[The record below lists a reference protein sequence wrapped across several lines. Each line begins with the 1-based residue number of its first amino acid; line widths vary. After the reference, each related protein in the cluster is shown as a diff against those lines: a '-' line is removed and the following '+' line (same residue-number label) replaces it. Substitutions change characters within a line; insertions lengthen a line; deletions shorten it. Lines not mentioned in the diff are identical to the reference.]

1 MRLRKLLGLSLAA
14 VATVSVA
21 SASTSAA
28 AAGAVPTPDHVVIVL
43 FENHQ
48 QPQVIGSPSAPYI
61 TSLSKAGANFTQS
74 YGVTHP
80 SQPNY
85 LAQFSGSTQGVSDD
99 SCPHSFT
106 TNNLGKQLIDA
117 GRTFAGYSEGL
128 PSTGYTGCTSGKY
141 ARKHAPW
148 ANFANLA
155 TSTNKAYTAFPTNYA
170 TLPTVSYVIPDLCN
184 DMHDCSVA
192 TGDTWLKNNLKGYA
206 DWALTHNSL
215 LVVDFDEDDFTTAN
229 RIPTVFY
236 GQPVKPGSYSE
247 KITHYSVLRT
257 IEDMYALSHLGS
269 AASATS
275 ITDTW
280 L

>member
-1 MRLRKLLGLSLAA
+1 MRLRKFLGLTLAA
-14 VATVSVA
+14 TAAVSMTAAT
-21 SASTSAA
+21 TSS

-48 QPQVIGSPSAPYI
+48 QPQVIDSPSAPYI
-61 TSLSKAGANFTQS
+61 TSLSKTGANFTQS
-74 YGVTHP
+74 YAVTHP

-85 LAQFSGSTQGVSDD
+85 LAQFSGSTQGVSND
-99 SCPHSFT
+99 SCPHTFT
-106 TNNLGKQLIDA
+106 ANNLGKQLVDS

-128 PSTGYTGCTSGKY
+128 PSTGYTGCSTGKY

-148 ANFANLA
+148 VNFSNLA
-155 TSTNKAYTAFPTNYA
+155 TSTNKPYTAFPSDYS

-184 DMHDCSVA
+184 DMHDCSVS
-192 TGDTWLKNNLKGYA
+192 TGDTWLKNNLKSYA
-206 DWALTHNSL
+206 DWAATHNSL

-236 GQPVKPGSYSE
+236 GQPVKPGDYSE

-257 IEDMYALSHLGS
+257 IEDMYGLTHLGNAS
-269 AASATS
+269 SATS
-275 ITDTW
+275 ITDSW
-280 L
+280 Q